1 MESQDAN
8 GVVNKSFMMLF
19 AFLQE
24 RMIHM
29 VLSNAYNYIN
39 VLDKAA
45 DASWVRNDVLANN
58 IANAGA
64 PNYKRKDV
72 QFETYLSNAVAG
84 TDSLD
89 ETVANIDLSTLE
101 STTYTEQAG
110 LSYREDGNNVDIS
123 TENVELAKNQ
133 LKYLYADEF
142 CESGIWPVEVSDE
155 DHLKIK
161 SE

>member
-58 IANAGA
+58 IANADT
-64 PNYKRKDV
+64 PNFKRKDV

-133 LKYLYADEF
+133 LKYYTLMNSVNQEF
-142 CESGIWPVEVSDE
+142 GR
-155 DHLKIK
+155 LKSAMK
-161 SE
+161 TT

>member
-58 IANAGA
+58 IANADT

-110 LSYREDGNNVDIS
+110 LSYREDGNNVDII

-133 LKYLYADEF
+133 LKYYTLMNSVNQEF
-142 CESGIWPVEVSDE
+142 GR
-155 DHLKIK
+155 LKSAMK
-161 SE
+161 TT

>member
-29 VLSNAYNYIN
+29 VLSNAYDYIN

-58 IANAGA
+58 IANADT

-133 LKYLYADEF
+133 LKYYTLMNSVNQEF
-142 CESGIWPVEVSDE
+142 GR
-155 DHLKIK
+155 LKSAMK
-161 SE
+161 TT

>member
-58 IANAGA
+58 IANADT

-123 TENVELAKNQ
+123 TENVELAKNL
-133 LKYLYADEF
+133 LKYYTLMNSVNQEF
-142 CESGIWPVEVSDE
+142 GR
-155 DHLKIK
+155 LKSAMK
-161 SE
+161 TT

>member
-58 IANAGA
+58 IANADT

-72 QFETYLSNAVAG
+72 QFETYLSNAVTG

-133 LKYLYADEF
+133 LKYYTLMNSVNQEF
-142 CESGIWPVEVSDE
+142 GR
-155 DHLKIK
+155 LKSAMK
-161 SE
+161 TT

>member
-58 IANAGA
+58 IANADT
-64 PNYKRKDV
+64 PNYKREDV

-133 LKYLYADEF
+133 LKYYTLMNSVNQEF
-142 CESGIWPVEVSDE
+142 GR
-155 DHLKIK
+155 LKSAMK
-161 SE
+161 TT

>member
-58 IANAGA
+58 IANADT

-110 LSYREDGNNVDIS
+110 LSHREDGNNVDIS

-133 LKYLYADEF
+133 LKYYTLMNSVNQEF
-142 CESGIWPVEVSDE
+142 GR
-155 DHLKIK
+155 LKSAMK
-161 SE
+161 TT

>member
-19 AFLQE
+19 VFLQE

-58 IANAGA
+58 IANADT

-133 LKYLYADEF
+133 LKYYTLMNSVNQEF
-142 CESGIWPVEVSDE
+142 GR
-155 DHLKIK
+155 LKSAMK
-161 SE
+161 TT

>member
-1 MESQDAN
+1 
-8 GVVNKSFMMLF
+8 
-19 AFLQE
+19 
-24 RMIHM
+24 M
-29 VLSNAYNYIN
+29 VLSNAYNYVN

-45 DASWVRNDVLANN
+45 DASWIRNDVLANN
-58 IANAGA
+58 IANADT

-101 STTYTEQAG
+101 STTYTEQMG
-110 LSYREDGNNVDIS
+110 LSYRMDRNNVDIS

-133 LKYLYADEF
+133 LRYYTLMNSISGEF
-142 CESGIWPVEVSDE
+142 SN
-155 DHLKIK
+155 LKAAMRTT
-161 SE
+161 

>member
-1 MESQDAN
+1 MVSQDAN

-58 IANAGA
+58 IANADT

-133 LKYLYADEF
+133 LKYYTLMNSVNQEF
-142 CESGIWPVEVSDE
+142 GR
-155 DHLKIK
+155 LKSAMK
-161 SE
+161 TT

>member
-8 GVVNKSFMMLF
+8 GVVNKSFVMLF

-58 IANAGA
+58 IANADT

-133 LKYLYADEF
+133 LKYYTLMNSVNQEF
-142 CESGIWPVEVSDE
+142 GR
-155 DHLKIK
+155 LKSAMK
-161 SE
+161 TT

>member
-45 DASWVRNDVLANN
+45 DASWARNDVLANN
-58 IANAGA
+58 IANADT

-133 LKYLYADEF
+133 LKYYTLMNSVNQEF
-142 CESGIWPVEVSDE
+142 GR
-155 DHLKIK
+155 LKSAMK
-161 SE
+161 TT

>member
-58 IANAGA
+58 IANADT

-133 LKYLYADEF
+133 LKYYTLMNSVNQEF
-142 CESGIWPVEVSDE
+142 GR
-155 DHLKIK
+155 LKSAMK
-161 SE
+161 TA

>member
-58 IANAGA
+58 IANADA
-64 PNYKRKDV
+64 PNYKREDV

-133 LKYLYADEF
+133 LKYYTLMNSVNQEF
-142 CESGIWPVEVSDE
+142 GR
-155 DHLKIK
+155 LKSAMK
-161 SE
+161 TT

>member
-58 IANAGA
+58 IANADT

-110 LSYREDGNNVDIS
+110 LSYRADGNNVDIS

-133 LKYLYADEF
+133 LKYYTLMNSVNQEF
-142 CESGIWPVEVSDE
+142 GR
-155 DHLKIK
+155 LKSAMK
-161 SE
+161 TT